1 MTKNYRIIALAFVNV
16 SLAFLCGVSFGP
28 WLPWLSGRDA
38 PGNFFLVFI
47 LLVGF
52 SVLVMIVRRANA

>member
-1 MTKNYRIIALAFVNV
+1 MTKNYRIIALTIVNV

-28 WLPWLSGRDA
+28 WLPWLSLHDA

-47 LLVGF
+47 LIVGF
-52 SVLVMIVRRANA
+52 SVLVMVVRGSDA